1 MKENFE
7 KFKKKVWT
15 DILIKCAISSLSAAF
30 IAVNAVLLPC
40 KLYGINL
47 LWIYYVLIALG
58 GLLLGG
64 GIAFL
69 ILRTDDKKIAKRLDA
84 ELNLSERVQT
94 ALVFGGQKSDMLE
107 LQLEN
112 TNEALK
118 PIPARALPFK
128 SIVATALC
136 GIILVCGMV
145 AVPVISYAVPS
156 VYAEHK
162 PEEGQKEPPRDVTDW
177 EWAALDDLISY
188 VRASKKADAE
198 SKSGMINEL
207 VKLKNLLLGG
217 VSQSSLSLF
226 VGNTVSGVLNVVTAA
241 NENYPPVSADE
252 LHPQAIANNEEAA
265 YVVNK
270 LYEIFGLSPKDNP
283 GSDDDPN
290 KKPEEDPGNN
300 DPGEGGQETININ
313 EMPFFD
319 PEKGYV
325 KCGEVRDEYYE
336 KVQNALAQGSISR
349 EEWEYI
355 MITYFADLGVKDDE

>member
-15 DILIKCAISSLSAAF
+15 DILIKCAVSSLSAAF

-128 SIVATALC
+128 SIAATALC

-162 PEEGQKEPPRDVTDW
+162 PDEETKEPPRDVTDW

-198 SKSGMINEL
+198 SKSGMVKEL
-207 VKLKNLLLGG
+207 EKLKNLLLDG

-226 VGNTVSGVLNVVTAA
+226 VQNTASAVANVVAAA
-241 NENYPPVSADE
+241 NENYPNISSE
-252 LHPQAIANNEEAA
+252 ERHPQAIANSEEAE
-265 YVVNK
+265 YVVSK
-270 LYEIFGLSPKDNP
+270 LYEIFGLSPQDKPGGEDNP
-283 GSDDDPN
+283 DKNPDENPDD
-290 KKPEEDPGNN
+290 N
-300 DPGEGGQETININ
+300 DPGEGGQGTININ

-325 KCGEVRDEYYE
+325 MCGEVRDEYYE
-336 KVQNALAQGSISR
+336 KVQNALAQGSISK

-355 MITYFADLGVKDDE
+355 MITYFADLGVKDDD